1 MGRSWVPR
9 RFAMRWRKFSNAT
22 GSPSTNAM
30 FGIETPMG
38 RDALAGR
45 VAWRHFTQGQSRWA
59 ILLDRSAVKGN
70 RKRLPL
76 QFGHL
81 HAVFGN
87 LTGEDA
93 RPTLWRG
100 RPRPRKDRETVKAGQ
115 QIVDP
120 PEGVACDSPA

>member
-1 MGRSWVPR
+1 VRLPGRCQQR
-9 RFAMRWRKFSNAT
+9 
-22 GSPSTNAM
+22 
-30 FGIETPMG
+30 
-38 RDALAGR
+38 
-45 VAWRHFTQGQSRWA
+45 
-59 ILLDRSAVKGN
+59 
-70 RKRLPL
+70 PL

-100 RPRPRKDRETVKAGQ
+100 RPRPRKDREAVKAGQ

-120 PEGVACDSPA
+120 PGALLATPRSRKRLPWSLAIF